1 MFISFYNIEMNIVKI
16 FNNLCTPVKL
26 YFIYFLLINILGLI
40 AVQFFPHL
48 VLHVIKNE
56 EKKTGRFIKFNADE
70 TMFGI
75 KITYIFAFFTTFIWT
90 YFLQLLCKKI
100 NKKFAWALVAAMSL
114 PSLFGFFHTLINL
127 F

>member
-48 VLHVIKNE
+48 VLHVIKND
-56 EKKTGRFIKFNADE
+56 ADE

>member
-26 YFIYFLLINILGLI
+26 YFIYFLLINIIGLI
-40 AVQFFPHL
+40 AVYFFPHL
-48 VLHVIKNE
+48 MLHAIK
-56 EKKTGRFIKFNADE
+56 KKKFEMHIKLPTDEVMFKLKFI
-70 TMFGI
+70 
-75 KITYIFAFFTTFIWT
+75 YIFGFVLTFIWT

-100 NKKFAWALVAAMSL
+100 NKKFVWVVVAAMSL